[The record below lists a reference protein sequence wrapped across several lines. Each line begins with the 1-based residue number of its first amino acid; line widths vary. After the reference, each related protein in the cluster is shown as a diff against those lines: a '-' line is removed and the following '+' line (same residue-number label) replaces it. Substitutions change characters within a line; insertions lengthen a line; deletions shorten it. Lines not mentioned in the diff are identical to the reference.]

1 MNWSWPGKPGNV
13 LTERATTAEKRL
25 KAIKGVRYIAIVYT
39 TVVAV
44 CSKLQSKM

>member
-25 KAIKGVRYIAIVYT
+25 KAIKTVRYMAIVQL
-39 TVVAV
+39 VAV
-44 CSKLQSKM
+44 YSKLQSKM